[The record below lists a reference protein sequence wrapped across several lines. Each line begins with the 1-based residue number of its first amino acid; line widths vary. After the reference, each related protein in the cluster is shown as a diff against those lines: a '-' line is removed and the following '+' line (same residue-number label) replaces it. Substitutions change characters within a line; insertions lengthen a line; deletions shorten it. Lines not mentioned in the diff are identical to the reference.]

1 MPGGSKR
8 AVDWLTGGGIVIA
21 LLSPFAAYLPWPLGV
36 WPKVEPTI
44 ILLHAGALICA
55 AGLGIACL
63 GGARPASRRDAI
75 TALTHPLVLICLA
88 IAAWSIAV
96 APFSRFPILS
106 IVGSPQI
113 ADGAVL
119 WLDIAMF
126 IAGARMIRESGGG
139 LALIGGATAFAA
151 IVLPAL
157 AAFPATRAIWFN
169 DYLAF
174 LGLAAAVV
182 VPACLRH
189 RIRSNGTLMALAV
202 LAGAPAI
209 AVSQN
214 YTAILLIVGLSGPA
228 YAAARMAQHAGA
240 ARWARSAKTVS
251 AALIEA
257 VALTIPVATAWI
269 GERGVLLSLQ
279 SRARIHDVLLEI
291 FAQDP
296 MAWIVGKGWGHT
308 QLYFGEFLASTD
320 ATIWNQEWDAAWRD
334 IFHSH
339 NLLFEGAIA
348 AGLPAAA
355 GILCLVMALP
365 LICDRRCL
373 PAAAAYGI
381 GYAGLAS
388 LWFQMLGTIA
398 VTALAFAMISAK
410 TKPGAPLGAWRTP
423 TMGVLSIAGIAQA
436 AAIALLI
443 PQAWQAG
450 KIETALADTAARPV
464 CGDYPNEDWPNEDW
478 RGSTGLALQL
488 TRAFH
493 AIKNSPSGAPDAT
506 SLRVLD
512 FYACTATQRGRNAPS
527 PILRRAGLLFR
538 SEVAYNAAFAPLKQR
553 FAVYLAN
560 WEELARNHLIQSPRR
575 SDLILPFLAWSLAQG
590 KSALVLEL
598 TGQVLSNNAKDPVG
612 LWFKGMSILQGNT
625 PQNTPM
631 H

>member
-1 MPGGSKR
+1 M
-8 AVDWLTGGGIVIA
+8 
-21 LLSPFAAYLPWPLGV
+21 V
-36 WPKVEPTI
+36 WYI
-44 ILLHAGALICA
+44 NRSI
-55 AGLGIACL
+55 
-63 GGARPASRRDAI
+63 RF
-75 TALTHPLVLICLA
+75 VLD
-88 IAAWSIAV
+88 
-96 APFSRFPILS
+96 

-126 IAGARMIRESGGG
+126 IAGARMIRESDGG
-139 LALIGGATAFAA
+139 LALLGGATAFTA

-189 RIRSNGTLMALAV
+189 RIRSNKALMALAV

-240 ARWARSAKTVS
+240 ARWALSAKTVS
-251 AALIEA
+251 AALIAA
-257 VALTIPVATAWI
+257 VALTTPVATAWI
-269 GERGVLLSLQ
+269 GGRGVLLSLQ
-279 SRARIHDVLLEI
+279 SRVRIHDVLLEI

-320 ATIWNQEWDAAWRD
+320 ATVWNKEWDAAWRD

-348 AGLPAAA
+348 AGLPAAV

-365 LICDRRCL
+365 LTCGRQRL

-388 LWFQMLGTIA
+388 LWFQMPGTIA
-398 VTALAFAMISAK
+398 VTALAFAMI
-410 TKPGAPLGAWRTP
+410 GAPTPPGKRIHPWRKFSVCTP
-423 TMGVLSIAGIAQA
+423 ALALTAQA
-436 AAIALLI
+436 AAIALLA
-443 PQAWQAG
+443 PLAWETS
-450 KIETALADTAARPV
+450 KISAALAEPAATPV
-464 CGDYPNEDWPNEDW
+464 CGDFPNDGW
-478 RGSTGLALQL
+478 RGSPGLALQFL
-488 TRAFH
+488 RAFR
-493 AIKNSPSGAPDAT
+493 AVKETPSILPDEI
-506 SLRVLD
+506 SLNALE
-512 FYACTATQRGRNAPS
+512 FYACTATRRGRETPS
-527 PILRRAGLLFR
+527 RILRRTGLLFR
-538 SEVAYNAAFAPLKQR
+538 SEVAYSAAFEPIRER
-553 FAVYLAN
+553 FSAYLAN
-560 WEELARNHLIQSPRR
+560 WEELVRSHLAQSPKR
-575 SDLILPFLAWSLAQG
+575 SDLILPFLSWSLAH
-590 KSALVLEL
+590 KKNSLVLEL
-598 TGQVLSNNAKDPVG
+598 TGQVLSKNEKDPVG
-612 LWFKGMSILQGNT
+612 LWFKGMAILQGDTLNKV
-625 PQNTPM
+625 PNALEYFRLGLRNGIEKWLPVSDEM
-631 H
+631 KRLVRSG